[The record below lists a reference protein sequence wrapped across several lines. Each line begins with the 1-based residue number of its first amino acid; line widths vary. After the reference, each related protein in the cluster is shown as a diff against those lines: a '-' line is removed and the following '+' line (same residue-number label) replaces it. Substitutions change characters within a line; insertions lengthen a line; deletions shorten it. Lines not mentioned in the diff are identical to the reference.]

1 MLPCASISSHIDGH
15 LEFLAT
21 QKLLEI
27 PFRMPSRNRKV
38 RKHLD
43 FLWDNLVKDG
53 ASIVR
58 KDGGV
63 DDNVLDEY
71 NILRVSQFDFEN
83 LGSENLFDPMPLD
96 ELQKYPVD
104 TSSLL
109 YHFREYKPEK
119 CGKGSSG
126 WAMGSRP
133 NAYDMLEV
141 RDLERLEQPHPFFL
155 NGRAGWHDQ
164 YPATYKRS
172 GRPYSGNLFLE
183 IFQEDKQYAH
193 LTISAYQP
201 CNGKEGSI
209 LFGELAIIITAM
221 RNRANQ
227 LKVGV
232 EYEGEDDEYKFQG
245 RMRKT
250 PLHVRGKSFSV

>member
-53 ASIVR
+53 AIIVR

-71 NILRVSQFDFEN
+71 NILWVSQFDFEN
-83 LGSENLFDPMPLD
+83 LGSENLIDPMPLD

-104 TSSLL
+104 TSSCCTASESTS
-109 YHFREYKPEK
+109 RKSVV
-119 CGKGSSG
+119 KGAGVRLTVQSRLKTEDCVQK

-141 RDLERLEQPHPFFL
+141 RDLERLE
-155 NGRAGWHDQ
+155 
-164 YPATYKRS
+164 
-172 GRPYSGNLFLE
+172 
-183 IFQEDKQYAH
+183 
-193 LTISAYQP
+193 
-201 CNGKEGSI
+201 
-209 LFGELAIIITAM
+209 
-221 RNRANQ
+221 
-227 LKVGV
+227 
-232 EYEGEDDEYKFQG
+232 
-245 RMRKT
+245 
-250 PLHVRGKSFSV
+250 